1 MGLARPLS
9 RLLQQETGRRLAV
22 RYDGSAQ
29 VTLH

>member
-1 MGLARPLS
+1 MGLARLS